1 MTTPTTTVTPTSRTI
16 TLVSGQEISVAEY
29 GQNSDGSAVLMLHGG
44 AGPRSMAGFAAGMA
58 EHAYVLVPT
67 HPGFDGAPRAE
78 GTTSIADLAEAYLD
92 LIEALGLEHVFVVG
106 SSLGGWIASEMG
118 LRDNHGRVSALTLLG
133 ASGITPEP
141 GTEIADPA
149 QIGTVR
155 TGELAFHNPKF
166 RLDPAA
172 LTDAQRAN
180 MVANA
185 AAQALYGGADKHY
198 DPKLAARLHR
208 VTIPVLVIAGEQDGI
223 VPLAYQRNLA
233 AAFPRST
240 FRSVPEA
247 GHFPHMEQPGAV
259 FGHIGEFVDTE
270 VKPDGE

>member
-1 MTTPTTTVTPTSRTI
+1 MTTPTTTVTPTTRTI
-16 TLVSGQEISVAEY
+16 ALASGQEISVAEY

-58 EHAYVLVPT
+58 EHAYVIVPT

-92 LIEALGLEHVFVVG
+92 LIEALELQHVFVVG

-118 LRDNHGRVSALTLLG
+118 LRDNHGRLSALTLLG

-149 QIGTVR
+149 LIGPVR

-166 RLDPAA
+166 RLDPAS

-180 MVANA
+180 MAANGA
-185 AAQALYGGADKHY
+185 TQALFGGPDKHY
-198 DPKLAARLHR
+198 DPKLAGRLHR